1 MKKLIAISLTFS
13 IGAALL
19 VWLVLS
25 VQVDS
30 VQANPGILYVA
41 PDGICG
47 GTTPNCYA
55 SIQAA
60 VDEAAPNDEILVAA
74 GVYTDVYVRP
84 RNDTTS
90 VGVVTQTVY
99 ISKTVTIRGGYSPDF
114 SARDLDV
121 YSTTLDAQGQ
131 GRGLYITGNINP
143 TVEGLHITG
152 GDAAG
157 LGGYAYAG
165 THDAG
170 GGVYVLTAAAALI
183 DNQIYGNT
191 APYAGGVFVGSSTGR
206 LDNNKIFNNT
216 ATNAGGLFLYQ
227 GSASL
232 YGNTIISNTS
242 TNIVGGVY
250 LFSTNAT
257 LTRNRIA
264 GNSANTI
271 GGGIDVA
278 SCSPTFDSNIITGNA
293 AGRGGGVYLWYS
305 HSTFTNNVIA
315 DNQASISGSGLWTGG
330 SQPRLLYTT
339 IARNTGGDG
348 SGVFVSDAGST
359 HSTLAM
365 SNTILVSHAVG
376 VSVTAGSTATLDGV
390 LWYNTPITVSQV
402 AATVM
407 VKHQYTGD
415 PLFDVDGY
423 HLTSGSAAIDK
434 GVPLDVHSD
443 IDGQPR
449 PSGLFDLGAD
459 EYWPPG
465 SLKYVYLPIIFRNH

>member
-1 MKKLIAISLTFS
+1 MKKLIVVLLASS
-13 IGAALL
+13 AGVALL
-19 VWLVLS
+19 VWLLLS

-30 VQANPGILYVA
+30 VQANPSILYVA
-41 PDGICG
+41 PNGICG
-47 GTTPNCYA
+47 GITPNCYA

-60 VDEAAPNDEILVAA
+60 VDEAALHDEILVAS

-114 SARDLDV
+114 SAWDPDV

-143 TVEGLHITG
+143 IVEGLHITG
-152 GDAAG
+152 GDATG

-165 THDAG
+165 TYDAG
-170 GGVYVLTAAAALI
+170 GGVYVLTAAAVLI

-191 APYAGGVFVGSSTGR
+191 AHYASGVFMGNSTGR
-206 LDNNKIFNNT
+206 LDSNMIFSNT

-232 YGNTIISNTS
+232 NGNTIVSNTS
-242 TNIVGGVY
+242 TNIAGGVY
-250 LFSTNAT
+250 LFSTGAT
-257 LTRNRIA
+257 LTGNRIA
-264 GNSANTI
+264 GNSANTV

-278 SCSPTFDSNIITGNA
+278 SCSPTFNGNIIAGNA
-293 AGRGGGVYLWYS
+293 AKRGGGVYLWYS
-305 HSTFTNNVIA
+305 HSVLANNVIA

-330 SQPRLLYTT
+330 SQPHLLHTT

-348 SGVFVSDAGST
+348 SGVFVSDASST
-359 HSTLAM
+359 HSTLTM
-365 SNTILVSHAVG
+365 SNTLLISHAVG
-376 VSVTAGSTATLDGV
+376 VSVTAGSTAILDGV

-407 VKHQYTGD
+407 VQNQYIGN

-423 HLTSGSAAIDK
+423 HLTAGSAAIDK
-434 GVPLDVHSD
+434 GVSAGVYSD
-443 IDGQPR
+443 IDRQPR
-449 PSGLFDLGAD
+449 PSGLPDLGAD

-465 SLKYVYLPIIFRNH
+465 SLKYVYLPIILRNH